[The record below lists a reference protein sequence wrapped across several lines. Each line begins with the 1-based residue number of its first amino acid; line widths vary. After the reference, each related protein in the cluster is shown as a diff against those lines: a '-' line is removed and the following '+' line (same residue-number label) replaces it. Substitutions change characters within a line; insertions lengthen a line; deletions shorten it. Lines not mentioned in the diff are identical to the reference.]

1 MLRMENVKPRDRY
14 EAIKIDAPTFLATMV
29 RLLLEGFE
37 GERGEKEAEL
47 NSSH

>member
-29 RLLLEGFE
+29 RLLLEGTRRR
-37 GERGEKEAEL
+37 GERRRW
-47 NSSH
+47 N